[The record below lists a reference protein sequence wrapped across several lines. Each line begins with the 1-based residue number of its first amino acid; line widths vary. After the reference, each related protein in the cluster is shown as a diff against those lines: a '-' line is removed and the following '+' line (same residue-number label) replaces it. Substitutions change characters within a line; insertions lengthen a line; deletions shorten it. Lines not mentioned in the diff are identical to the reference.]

1 MAISREIKQKAFA
14 LYCQEVPIQD
24 ITDLL
29 GLRSRQTVYK
39 WIKKENWD
47 ESRRE
52 IIKIAREKG
61 TKATKERY
69 LNIAKAI
76 MSIYAQA
83 IEKNKDKMINRTTHR
98 DAIEAVKLAR
108 LIEGDPTENISI
120 SGEVSLSVREALKQ
134 IEDEEKSKPEKKKRK

>member
-14 LYCQEVPIQD
+14 LYCQEVPIQE
-24 ITDLL
+24 IAELL

-47 ESRRE
+47 ESRLE
-52 IIKIAREKG
+52 IIKITKEKG

-69 LNIAKAI
+69 MNIAKAI

-83 IEKNKDKMINRTTHR
+83 IEKNKDKMISRTTHR

-108 LIEGDPTENISI
+108 LIEGDSTENVNF
-120 SGEVSLSVREALKQ
+120 SGEVNLSIREALKQ
-134 IEDEEKSKPEKKKRK
+134 IKDEEKSGLAKKKRE